1 MIENSFMNIK
11 NRSRKITPERDI
23 PAGGGSGAILSQGGR
38 FGGWSL
44 YMEDGKPAYTYNF
57 LGLARYTIAAPDALA
72 TGPATDRP
80 GDAVQRQDQ
89 QDHPRSRAGEVV
101 GMFSTVSRSA
111 VALALALLF
120 AAPSLA
126 QGQGESLG
134 DTYRRVSTSVVVI
147 RARGQE
153 VTDDGM
159 VGFKEIGSGV
169 LISADGKVATAAH
182 VVQQMEDIMVEFLGE
197 DPVAARVYASE
208 QWADIS
214 ILQLSVVP
222 RGATVAKLVD
232 SEPVLIGDPV
242 FLVGAPYGLSY
253 SLSQGVISARWAPDT
268 VTKEFPLA
276 EFFQTDAVINTGNSG
291 GPMFNRAGDVI
302 GIVSHNISKSG
313 GSEGLGFA
321 VTANSVKSLLV
332 ERNRRFWG
340 FDAMLVAGD
349 MAQVLKVPQSGGFLV
364 KQVAKDSVA
373 AQLGLRGGNRVAIVD
388 GQRIVVGGDILLKI
402 QGITM
407 ASAGDRA
414 RVLRELEGVKVGD
427 DLRVTILRDGEIAEL
442 TMKFAGF

>member
-1 MIENSFMNIK
+1 MIWM
-11 NRSRKITPERDI
+11 
-23 PAGGGSGAILSQGGR
+23 
-38 FGGWSL
+38 
-44 YMEDGKPAYTYNF
+44 
-57 LGLARYTIAAPDALA
+57 ARTAAA
-72 TGPATDRP
+72 TLT
-80 GDAVQRQDQ
+80 
-89 QDHPRSRAGEVV
+89 
-101 GMFSTVSRSA
+101 
-111 VALALALLF
+111 LALLF

-134 DTYRRVSTSVVVI
+134 ETYLRVSSSVAVI
-147 RARGQE
+147 RARGRE
-153 VTDDGM
+153 VTEGGI
-159 VGFKEIGSGV
+159 VRFREIGSGV

-182 VVQQMEDIMVEFLGE
+182 VVQQMEDITVEFLGE

-214 ILQLSVVP
+214 IVQLSAVP
-222 RGATVAKLVD
+222 SGATVAKLAD

-253 SLSQGVISARWAPDT
+253 SLSQGVISARWGPDT

-276 EFFQTDAVINTGNSG
+276 EFFQTDAVMNTGNSG
-291 GPMFNRAGDVI
+291 GPMFNRTGEVI
-302 GIVSHNISKSG
+302 GIVSHNITKSG

-321 VTANSVKSLLV
+321 VTSNTVRRLLL

-340 FDAMLVAGD
+340 FDAVLVAGD
-349 MAQVLKVPQSGGFLV
+349 LARALDVPQAGGFLV

-373 AQLGLRGGNRVAIVD
+373 ARLGLKGGNRVALVE
-388 GQRIVVGGDILLKI
+388 GQRIVVGGDILLAV

-414 RVLRELEGVKVGD
+414 RVLRELEGLKRGD
-427 DLRVTILRDGEIAEL
+427 ELRVKIFRDGQIAEL
-442 TMKFAGF
+442 TTKFAGF

>member
-1 MIENSFMNIK
+1 
-11 NRSRKITPERDI
+11 
-23 PAGGGSGAILSQGGR
+23 
-38 FGGWSL
+38 
-44 YMEDGKPAYTYNF
+44 
-57 LGLARYTIAAPDALA
+57 
-72 TGPATDRP
+72 
-80 GDAVQRQDQ
+80 
-89 QDHPRSRAGEVV
+89 
-101 GMFSTVSRSA
+101 
-111 VALALALLF
+111 
-120 AAPSLA
+120 
-126 QGQGESLG
+126 
-134 DTYRRVSTSVVVI
+134 
-147 RARGQE
+147 
-153 VTDDGM
+153 
-159 VGFKEIGSGV
+159 
-169 LISADGKVATAAH
+169 
-182 VVQQMEDIMVEFLGE
+182 
-197 DPVAARVYASE
+197 
-208 QWADIS
+208 
-214 ILQLSVVP
+214 VP

-232 SEPVLIGDPV
+232 SEPVLTGDPV

-321 VTANSVKSLLV
+321 VTANTVKSLLV

-349 MAQVLKVPQSGGFLV
+349 MAQALKVPQSGGFLV

-373 AQLGLRGGNRVAIVD
+373 DRLGLRGGNRVAIVD
-388 GQRIVVGGDILLKI
+388 GQRIVVGGDILLKV

-407 ASAGDRA
+407 ASAADRA
-414 RVLRELEGVKVGD
+414 RVLKELEGVKVGD
-427 DLRVTILRDGEIAEL
+427 DLRVTILRDGEVAEL

>member
-1 MIENSFMNIK
+1 MTRMAQ
-11 NRSRKITPERDI
+11 P
-23 PAGGGSGAILSQGGR
+23 
-38 FGGWSL
+38 
-44 YMEDGKPAYTYNF
+44 
-57 LGLARYTIAAPDALA
+57 LA
-72 TGPATDRP
+72 T
-80 GDAVQRQDQ
+80 
-89 QDHPRSRAGEVV
+89 
-101 GMFSTVSRSA
+101 
-111 VALALALLF
+111 LALALLF
-120 AAPSLA
+120 AAPALA
-126 QGQGESLG
+126 QGQNESLG
-134 DTYRRVSTSVVVI
+134 DAYRRVSTSVVVI

-153 VTDDGM
+153 VTEDGL
-159 VGFKEIGSGV
+159 VRFKEVGSGV

-182 VVQQMEDIMVEFLGE
+182 VVQQMEDITVEFLGE

-276 EFFQTDAVINTGNSG
+276 EFFQTDAVMNTGNSG

-321 VTANSVKSLLV
+321 VTANTVRSLLV

-349 MAQVLKVPQSGGFLV
+349 MAQALKVPQSGGFLV

-407 ASAGDRA
+407 ASAADRA
-414 RVLRELEGVKVGD
+414 RVLKELEGLKVGD
-427 DLRVTILRDGEIAEL
+427 DLRVTILRDGDVAEL

>member
-1 MIENSFMNIK
+1 
-11 NRSRKITPERDI
+11 
-23 PAGGGSGAILSQGGR
+23 
-38 FGGWSL
+38 
-44 YMEDGKPAYTYNF
+44 
-57 LGLARYTIAAPDALA
+57 
-72 TGPATDRP
+72 
-80 GDAVQRQDQ
+80 
-89 QDHPRSRAGEVV
+89 
-101 GMFSTVSRSA
+101 MFSTVSRSA
-111 VALALALLF
+111 AALALALLF
-120 AAPSLA
+120 AAPALA
-126 QGQGESLG
+126 QEQNESLG

-147 RARGQE
+147 RAQGAE
-153 VTDDGM
+153 VTAEGT
-159 VGFKEIGSGV
+159 VRFKEIGSGV

-197 DPVAARVYASE
+197 EPVAARVYASE

-253 SLSQGVISARWAPDT
+253 SLSQGVISARWPPNT
-268 VTKEFPLA
+268 VTKDFPLA

-321 VTANSVKSLLV
+321 VTANTVRSLLV

-340 FDAMLVAGD
+340 FDAMLVAGET
-349 MAQVLKVPQSGGFLV
+349 AQALKVPQSGGFLV

-373 AQLGLRGGNRVAIVD
+373 DQLGLRGGNRVAIVD

-407 ASAGDRA
+407 ASAADRA
-414 RVLRELEGVKVGD
+414 RVLRELEGLKVGD
-427 DLRVTILRDGEIAEL
+427 DLRVTILRDGEVAEL

>member
-1 MIENSFMNIK
+1 V
-11 NRSRKITPERDI
+11 T
-23 PAGGGSGAILSQGGR
+23 
-38 FGGWSL
+38 
-44 YMEDGKPAYTYNF
+44 EDG
-57 LGLARYTIAAPDALA
+57 I
-72 TGPATDRP
+72 
-80 GDAVQRQDQ
+80 
-89 QDHPRSRAGEVV
+89 
-101 GMFSTVSRSA
+101 
-111 VALALALLF
+111 
-120 AAPSLA
+120 
-126 QGQGESLG
+126 
-134 DTYRRVSTSVVVI
+134 
-147 RARGQE
+147 
-153 VTDDGM
+153 
-159 VGFKEIGSGV
+159 VGFKEVGSGV

-182 VVQQMEDIMVEFLGE
+182 VVQQMEEITVEFLGE
-197 DPVAARVYASE
+197 EPVAARVYASE
-208 QWADIS
+208 QWADVS
-214 ILQLSVVP
+214 ILQLAVVP

-232 SEPVLIGDPV
+232 SEPVLTGDPV

-321 VTANSVKSLLV
+321 VTANTVKSLLV

-349 MAQVLKVPQSGGFLV
+349 MAQALKVPQSGGFLV

-373 AQLGLRGGNRVAIVD
+373 DRLGLRGGNRVAIVD
-388 GQRIVVGGDILLKI
+388 GQRIVVGGDILLKV

-407 ASAGDRA
+407 ASAADRA
-414 RVLRELEGVKVGD
+414 RVLKELEGVKVGD
-427 DLRVTILRDGEIAEL
+427 DLRVTILRDGEVAEL